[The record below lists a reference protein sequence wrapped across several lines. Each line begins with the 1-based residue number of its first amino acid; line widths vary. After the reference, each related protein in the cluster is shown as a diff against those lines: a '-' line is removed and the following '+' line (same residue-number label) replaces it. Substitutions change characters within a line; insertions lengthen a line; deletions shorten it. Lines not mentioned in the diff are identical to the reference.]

1 METRELTV
9 EAVDTPKRRNLAE
22 RVAEELS
29 RADERNSASA
39 SLDSVSLGGAT
50 YTKMLGKRYQ

>member
-1 METRELTV
+1 M
-9 EAVDTPKRRNLAE
+9 DTPKRRNLAE